1 MKELSWHVSQP
12 GAWQLDSAHFPVPI
26 TRYFQAILTQEFPRG
41 FREGAANIG
50 LLLSHFDHEIVN
62 GFDYN
67 CPRIVGAPKAAK
79 GPPPYPIFKLL
90 TWLHPEIRRR
100 LATAARTIESKGWRR
115 DLALWENEIRPAS
128 TAQHLELQ
136 RIEPERLQT
145 QELARYLQRLRD
157 NAAHQYYLHHRF
169 TVSAFVPVG
178 DFIAHA
184 QEWTGLSAG
193 ELLQACRQPKGVATV
208 ASEQF
213 EAVVGALRES
223 AGARAVLSN
232 GAPAEERLR
241 SLAEQPGSVGQA
253 TAAWLEMT
261 SHRLVTGYDIVD
273 LTAHEMPELLL
284 RTLNAALE
292 RRGGDQSARLQQAA
306 KVRDAVPDRHREAY
320 DDLLREA
327 TSISNLREERALV
340 CDFWALGLVR
350 RAVKVAGR
358 RLFEAGRLKHERHLF
373 EATHQE
379 MLDWVQGRESVSADE
394 LAERDLYRT
403 STTCDI
409 APKRLGFAPAAPPP
423 PEWYPPAA
431 RRLNRAVDAAVHAL
445 FDEPDP
451 RAEPKLVR
459 GLNASA
465 GRYEG
470 RARVVLGPESFPRI
484 EQGDVLVARMTTEA
498 YNGVMPLLGAVVTD
512 RGGLL
517 SHAATVAREY
527 GIPAVVG
534 TQLATRTIPDG
545 ARVLVDGARGEARL
559 V

>member
-1 MKELSWHVSQP
+1 MKELTWQVSEP
-12 GAWQLDSAHFPVPI
+12 GAWQLDSAHFPLPI
-26 TRYFQAILTQEFPRG
+26 TRYFQAILTREFSRG
-41 FREGAANIG
+41 FGEGSASIG

-79 GPPPYPIFKLL
+79 GPPPYPLFKLL
-90 TWLHPEIRRR
+90 CWFHPEIRRR
-100 LATAARTIESKGWRR
+100 LKTAARTIESKGWRR
-115 DLALWENEIRPAS
+115 DLALWENEVRPSS
-128 TAQHLELQ
+128 TARHLELQ
-136 RIEPERLQT
+136 RVEPEQLPSEQLV
-145 QELARYLQRLRD
+145 QYLQRLRE

-169 TVSAFVPVG
+169 TVSAFLPVG
-178 DFIAHA
+178 DFIAHV

-208 ASEQF
+208 AGEQF
-213 EAVVGALRES
+213 DRIVKAVRES
-223 AGARAVLSN
+223 DAARAILSRD
-232 GAPAEERLR
+232 APAEQRLR
-241 SLAEQPGSVGQA
+241 ELERRPGDVGQA
-253 TAAWLEMT
+253 TSAWLEMT
-261 SHRLVTGYDIVD
+261 GHRLVTGYDIVD

-284 RTLNAALE
+284 RTLKAALE
-292 RRGGDQSARLQQAA
+292 RRGGDQAARLAQAA
-306 KVRDAVPDRHREAY
+306 KVRDAVPDKHRDSY
-320 DDLLREA
+320 DELLREA

-358 RLFEAGRLKHERHLF
+358 RLFEAGRLSRAHHLF
-373 EATHQE
+373 EATHEE
-379 MLDWVQGRESVSADE
+379 MLGLLQGEACVSAQE
-394 LAERDLYRT
+394 LAERDHYRT

-409 APKRLGFAPAAPPP
+409 APKTLGFAPVAPPP
-423 PEWYPPAA
+423 PDWYPPAA

-470 RARVVLGPESFPRI
+470 RARVVLGPESFPHI

-559 V
+559 L

>member
-1 MKELSWHVSQP
+1 MKELTWQTSAP
-12 GAWQLDSAHFPVPI
+12 GAWQLDSGHFPLPI
-26 TRYFQAILTQEFPRG
+26 TRYFQDILVREFPRG
-41 FREGAANIG
+41 FREGSAGIG

-67 CPRIVGAPKAAK
+67 CPRIVGAPKTAK
-79 GPPPYPIFKLL
+79 GPPPYFVFKLL
-90 TWLHPEIRRR
+90 TWFHPEIRRR
-100 LATAARTIESKGWRR
+100 LATAALTIENKGWRK
-115 DLALWENEIRPAS
+115 DLALWQNEVRPSS
-128 TAQHLELQ
+128 TARQLELQ
-136 RIEPERLQT
+136 RTNPQT
-145 QELARYLQRLRD
+145 LGTAELGRYLQQLRD
-157 NAAHQYYLHHRF
+157 NAGHQYYLHHRF
-169 TVSAFVPVG
+169 TVSAFAPVG

-184 QEWTGLSAG
+184 QEWTGLSPA

-213 EAVVGALRES
+213 DAVVAAVRGSDA
-223 AGARAVLSN
+223 ARALLV
-232 GAPAEERLR
+232 GAAPAEARLR
-241 SLAEQPGSVGQA
+241 QLQALPGSVGQS
-253 TAAWLEMT
+253 TSAWLEMT
-261 SHRLVTGYDIVD
+261 GHRLVTGYDIVD
-273 LTAHEMPELLL
+273 LTALEMPDLLL

-292 RRGGDQSARLQQAA
+292 RRGRDDAARLALAA
-306 KVRDAVPDRHREAY
+306 KVRDAVPDPHRNAY

-350 RAVKVAGR
+350 RALKVAGQ
-358 RLFEAGRLKHERHLF
+358 RLFEARRLHDARHLF
-373 EATHQE
+373 EATHDE
-379 MLDWVQGRESVSADE
+379 MLKLVQGETTVGADE
-394 LAERDLYRT
+394 LAERHRYRT
-403 STTCDI
+403 TTTCDV
-409 APKRLGFAPAAPPP
+409 APRTLGFAPSPPP
-423 PEWYPPAA
+423 PAHWYPPAA

-470 RARVVLGPESFPRI
+470 RARVVLGPESFPLI